1 MNYFLDTCLKI
12 AFVFCTDLWNDETY
26 ELFDN
31 KHVFYCSYNVEKEFD
46 GKYND
51 ILKEHS
57 SFFYALKDDLNQ
69 NFKEYITLS
78 DLKTKSKI
86 IDFERDF
93 DENKKEKISEIIW
106 KYTESKH
113 TFNHTLNEDVCKIK
127 DIIIFINK
135 LSRSFESRSL
145 DRRNEFERNIIQ
157 YPEIDN
163 SYDDLN
169 DKLVNKIDIHKPD
182 NLIIIDAHDL
192 SIEENIPLDFITL
205 DNKMI
210 LKIKNFLYLLNINNF
225 YYLKEYTIPPT

>member
-1 MNYFLDTCLKI
+1 MNYFLDTCVKI
-12 AFVFCTDLWNDETY
+12 AFVFCTDPWNDETY

-106 KYTESKH
+106 
-113 TFNHTLNEDVCKIK
+113 NI
-127 DIIIFINK
+127 
-135 LSRSFESRSL
+135 RSFICKESL
-145 DRRNEFERNIIQ
+145 VVKIFDTHNIIKIITHVFHM
-157 YPEIDN
+157 YEIGD
-163 SYDDLN
+163 
-169 DKLVNKIDIHKPD
+169 
-182 NLIIIDAHDL
+182 
-192 SIEENIPLDFITL
+192 SITSINIV
-205 DNKMI
+205 
-210 LKIKNFLYLLNINNF
+210 
-225 YYLKEYTIPPT
+225 